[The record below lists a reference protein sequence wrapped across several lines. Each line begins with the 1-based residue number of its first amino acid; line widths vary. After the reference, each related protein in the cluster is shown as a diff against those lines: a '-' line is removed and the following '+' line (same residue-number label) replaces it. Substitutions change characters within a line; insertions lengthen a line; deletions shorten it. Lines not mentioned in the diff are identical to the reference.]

1 MLVLMPSISS
11 LEEEVELNPKHLD
24 QEHNQLSELLQEMGL
39 ELEELKMLL
48 HNQLILLEEMV
59 VEEEEDSDFII

>member
-11 LEEEVELNPKHLD
+11 LEEEVELNQKHLD